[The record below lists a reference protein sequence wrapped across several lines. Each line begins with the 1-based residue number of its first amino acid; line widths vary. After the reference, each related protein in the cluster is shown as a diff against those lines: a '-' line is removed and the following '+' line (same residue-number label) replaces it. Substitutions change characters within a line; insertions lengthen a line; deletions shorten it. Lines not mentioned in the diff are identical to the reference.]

1 MPHTRGR
8 NIFCRFGVVRCHNLS
23 LSSPP
28 GPHTKAPALSD
39 AQRGCQLFF
48 FIKMASYKQE
58 CRRYPYPFWYPLDK
72 SDIFL
77 ISSQR
82 TYPERRLMRHES
94 CTRKTSPPT
103 DIFYS
108 FSPAENPPH
117 NFGLTSPLEKYG
129 KIIHFLNLSASGQPH
144 FHISSPDSSLIYR
157 SEVFHKFRFP

>member
-1 MPHTRGR
+1 
-8 NIFCRFGVVRCHNLS
+8 
-23 LSSPP
+23 
-28 GPHTKAPALSD
+28 
-39 AQRGCQLFF
+39 
-48 FIKMASYKQE
+48 MASYKQE
-58 CRRYPYPFWYPLDK
+58 CRRYPYPFWYPLYK

-129 KIIHFLNLSASGQPH
+129 KIIHFLKLSASGQPH
-144 FHISSPDSSLIYR
+144 FHISSPEALIFR
-157 SEVFHKFRFP
+157 PSGRLLSEVLFFNYNCRFFPIPPPALS